1 MNRSLITIT
10 TIATRRMSTSLCGYS
25 PIKDVVVIGAGLM
38 GSGIGQVVAQA
49 EMNVTLVGRTE
60 ASLQKAF
67 AGINRCVKI
76 VARKKFSK
84 DKQAQE
90 AMVDDVL
97 KHISMTT
104 DVEKAVRKTDLVIE
118 AVVENLPV
126 KQKLFEEI
134 EMASQSGTL
143 LATNTSSLR
152 LCDIATNLKRSS
164 NFGGLHFFN
173 PVPFMKLLEVVAQ
186 AEMNVTLVGR
196 TEASLQKAF
205 AGINRCVKIVARKK
219 FSKDK
224 QAQEAMVDDVLKHIS
239 MTTDVEKAVRKTDLV
254 IEAVVENLRVKQKL
268 FEEIEMASQSG
279 TLLATNTSS
288 LRLCDI
294 ATNLKRS
301 SNFGGLHF
309 FNPVPFM
316 KLLEL
321 GLRPDIRLSADG
333 IKVVRYSETSDDA
346 YNSFLAFG
354 KAIGKVTVEC
364 KDSPGFIVNRLLV
377 SYMSEALRMVERGD
391 ASMKDID
398 VAMKLGAGYP
408 MGPFELIDQIGFN
421 TFKLILN
428 NLEKACPREP
438 LFQPSELLNKLVA
451 EGKLGKKPID
461 FSSNG

>member
-173 PVPFMKLLEVVAQ
+173 PVPFMKLLEVV
-186 AEMNVTLVGR
+186 
-196 TEASLQKAF
+196 
-205 AGINRCVKIVARKK
+205 
-219 FSKDK
+219 
-224 QAQEAMVDDVLKHIS
+224 
-239 MTTDVEKAVRKTDLV
+239 
-254 IEAVVENLRVKQKL
+254 
-268 FEEIEMASQSG
+268 
-279 TLLATNTSS
+279 
-288 LRLCDI
+288 
-294 ATNLKRS
+294 
-301 SNFGGLHF
+301 
-309 FNPVPFM
+309 
-316 KLLEL
+316 
-321 GLRPDIRLSADG
+321 
-333 IKVVRYSETSDDA
+333 RYSETSDDA

-451 EGKLGKKPID
+451 EVVTGN
-461 FSSNG
+461 SH